1 VSPRQPSRQPS
12 RPTPRPAPTR
22 ISPLPFGGMIGL
34 ACVLFLDLGTA
45 GVLRWWGVV
54 GLVVAWLVLFVVA
67 CAWWTPH
74 PRRLPWL
81 AAVGLVLWVI
91 GVVGVNLAT
100 R

>member
-1 VSPRQPSRQPS
+1 
-12 RPTPRPAPTR
+12 
-22 ISPLPFGGMIGL
+22 MIGL

-45 GVLRWWGVV
+45 GVLRWWAVV
-54 GLVVAWLVLFVVA
+54 VLVVAWVVLFVVA

-81 AAVGLVLWVI
+81 AGFGLVLWLAV
-91 GVVGVNLAT
+91 VVGVNLAT